1 MVIKG
6 GRQWKI
12 NILQLDLVEENN
24 SKIKMKKAFFDIF
37 ENVQLIQE
45 FRVRNLLN
53 KDEKKFHRHQRKK
66 LTKGKLLEIMHIQ
79 KQIFFIVI
87 VFQK

>member
-1 MVIKG
+1 MNIYIYIYIKG

-37 ENVQLIQE
+37 ENVHLIQE
-45 FRVRNLLN
+45 FRVQNLLN
-53 KDEKKFHRHQRKK
+53 KVEKKISPENK
-66 LTKGKLLEIMHIQ
+66 TY
-79 KQIFFIVI
+79 
-87 VFQK
+87 

>member
-1 MVIKG
+1 MNRYTQIYVYIRIKG

-45 FRVRNLLN
+45 FRVQNL
-53 KDEKKFHRHQRKK
+53 
-66 LTKGKLLEIMHIQ
+66 
-79 KQIFFIVI
+79 
-87 VFQK
+87 

>member
-1 MVIKG
+1 MYTKG

-45 FRVRNLLN
+45 FRVQNL
-53 KDEKKFHRHQRKK
+53 
-66 LTKGKLLEIMHIQ
+66 
-79 KQIFFIVI
+79 
-87 VFQK
+87 